1 MATRTWVVG
10 VDGSE
15 DSRTALEWA
24 VIQAAGRGVEI
35 VALCTWRAPILPSDA
50 IGQPGLLM
58 DWGGFEAELRR
69 RLDEII
75 ASVQRDERSTVP
87 EVVPRIAPKI
97 VPRIVPRIVQGR
109 AAHTLIEASHGADLL
124 VVGSRGR
131 GGLGGVVLGSV
142 SRQCATHARVPV
154 AVVPDDVAL
163 APVRHL
169 VVGFDGSRNA
179 RAALAWALQ
188 FASVD
193 APTDTAIDTTIDV
206 VRSVELAP
214 WMDEA
219 SVRERFPAEVEK
231 AAAEFASDLDRLDPD
246 RRTRRSMKLQDARQA
261 LAEAAEGADMVVLGA
276 RGHGRF
282 AAALLGT
289 VSTWMLHGASRATVI
304 VPDPQS

>member
-1 MATRTWVVG
+1 MARRTWVVG

-15 DSRTALEWA
+15 GSRTALEWA
-24 VIQAAGRGVEI
+24 VIQATGRDVEI

-58 DWGGFEAELRR
+58 DWDGFEAELRR

-75 ASVQRDERSTVP
+75 ASVQRDDEST
-87 EVVPRIAPKI
+87 
-97 VPRIVPRIVQGR
+97 VPRIVPKIEQGR

-179 RAALAWALQ
+179 RAAVTWALQ
-188 FASVD
+188 FAGAD
-193 APTDTAIDTTIDV
+193 AAIDTRIDV

-219 SVRERFPAEVEK
+219 GVRERFPAEVEK
-231 AAAEFASDLDRLDPD
+231 AAAEFDTDLDQLDPD
-246 RRTRRSMKLQDARQA
+246 RRTRRSLKLQDARQA
-261 LAEAAEGADMVVLGA
+261 LAEAAAGADMVVLGA

-304 VPDPQS
+304 VPDPQR

>member
-15 DSRTALEWA
+15 GSRTALEWA
-24 VIQAAGRGVEI
+24 VIQATGRDVEI

-58 DWGGFEAELRR
+58 DWDGFEAELRR
-69 RLDEII
+69 RVDEII
-75 ASVQRDERSTVP
+75 ASVQRDVGSTVP
-87 EVVPRIAPKI
+87 EVVPTIVPKI
-97 VPRIVPRIVQGR
+97 VPKIVQGR

-188 FASVD
+188 FATAD
-193 APTDTAIDTTIDV
+193 ATIDATIDV

-219 SVRERFPAEVEK
+219 GVRERFPAEVEK
-231 AAAEFASDLDRLDPD
+231 AAADFDTDLDQLDPD
-246 RRTRRSMKLQDARQA
+246 RRTRGSLKLQDARQA
-261 LAEAAEGADMVVLGA
+261 LAEAAAGADMVVLGA

-289 VSTWMLHGASRATVI
+289 VSTWMLHGARRATVI
-304 VPDPQS
+304 VPDPQR

>member
-1 MATRTWVVG
+1 VATGTWVVG

-24 VIQAAGRGVEI
+24 AIQATGRGVEI

-50 IGQPGLLM
+50 VGQPALLM
-58 DWGGFEAELRR
+58 DWGDFEAELRR

-75 ASVQRDERSTVP
+75 ESVRPDDVST
-87 EVVPRIAPKI
+87 EV
-97 VPRIVPRIVQGR
+97 VPRIVPRVVQGR
-109 AAHTLIEASHGADLL
+109 ASHTLIEESREAELL

-131 GGLGGVVLGSV
+131 GGLSGVVLGSV
-142 SRQCATHARVPV
+142 SQQCATHASVPV

-163 APVRHL
+163 APVRNL

-179 RAALAWALQ
+179 RAAVAWALR
-188 FASVD
+188 FATGD
-193 APTDTAIDTTIDV
+193 AAIDTIEV

-219 SVRERFPAEVEK
+219 TVRERFPAEVEK
-231 AAAEFASDLDRLDPD
+231 AAAEFETELDVLDPD
-246 RRTRRSMKLQDARQA
+246 RRTRRSLKLQDARQA
-261 LAEAAEGADMVVLGA
+261 LAEASEGADMVVLGA
-276 RGHGRF
+276 CGHRRF

-289 VSTWMLHGASRATVI
+289 VSTWMLHGALRATVI
-304 VPDPQS
+304 VPDPQR